1 MDKKKKEQ
9 LGKYFQDKAVV
20 IMSSYKTDSN
30 TNQPVHYLKNT
41 KQVLWSKFHETFP
54 DGVKRTSFYGYLQG
68 NRFVYRENLG
78 GLCSTCNV
86 HGYETFNELDK
97 LIKRHVLSGPI
108 QVFITILTI

>member
-1 MDKKKKEQ
+1 VSTDAITYARHFAQNYGPGGCQWKKPIIRHEKMDKKKKEQ
-9 LGKYFQDKAVV
+9 LGKYFQDKAIV
-20 IMSSYKTDSN
+20 IM
-30 TNQPVHYLKNT
+30 
-41 KQVLWSKFHETFP
+41 
-54 DGVKRTSFYGYLQG
+54 R

-108 QVFITILTI
+108 Q